1 MRDQLGVLYDATKP
15 WWSYE
20 HDDGA
25 IARAMFDT
33 VRDIERRQMS
43 IHDGNK
49 RHARI
54 YAGYLPSGLVDGA
67 VPTSNLR
74 APFAAT
80 KNLVRSVCDVGHAM
94 IVRSR
99 PKPTFVTDGADWKV
113 QMQADDLDQFMVGAY
128 MAGHLYETAPRS
140 FHDSTIFGTG
150 GWKYVTRGSGEDFRV
165 LYERLLIDDVVVDEE
180 ENRTDCFYPPAVY
193 HRMHVRTDAVI
204 RKYASGNSAEESA
217 LRSRLMATGNTQWA
231 DWPGIHVSRDRS
243 ILIEGTY
250 VDPEDP
256 SKNVRV
262 LAVDGVLL
270 KAERWQFPFQPYTFL
285 WWALPITGFYG
296 DGIAYR
302 QFGRQERIT
311 YMHRWIQTVLDRF
324 ATPTA
329 WLDPIGGP
337 PTLQM
342 SNELGKIVMARR
354 PPQFQT
360 QELITGEI
368 WHWLNKLEHD
378 GYEDEGMNQQMT
390 AGEPPP
396 GVESAP
402 AQREAVWRQG
412 QRFFPVSQRWE
423 HAIAV
428 ETAYK
433 TAAIYKRAAQSGSKP
448 KVRWADRKLLYTMEW
463 PDLEDNQYL
472 IRPDASSLD
481 SLSPSA
487 RMQSALELAQT
498 GWIDKDEGRALV
510 AHPDL
515 RASDALDNA
524 PTSYAKYVLRQL
536 WHGIPM
542 DVDEKAEL
550 ITLMRII
557 KQGRLLA
564 ITKGVEKSAPEVLR
578 LMDNFLDSLDATM
591 KQAQD
596 AAMQEALQQQA
607 AAQAMLA
614 PRPGSNPAS
623 GSRGT
628 DEPFSGQ

>member
-1 MRDQLGVLYDATKP
+1 MSERLGVLYDATKP
-15 WWSYE
+15 WWEYDL
-20 HDDGA
+20 DDTNVS
-25 IARAMFDT
+25 RAMFDT

-54 YAGYLPSGLVDGA
+54 YAGYLPSGLVDGT
-67 VPTSNLR
+67 VPTSNMR
-74 APFAAT
+74 MPFAAT

-94 IVRSR
+94 ITRSR
-99 PKPTFVTDGADWKV
+99 PKPTFVTDGADWKI
-113 QMQADDLDQFMVGAY
+113 QMQAEDLDQFMMGAY
-128 MAGHLYETAPRS
+128 MSGHLYETAPRS

-150 GWKYVTRGSGEDFRV
+150 GWKYVTRGTGEDFRV
-165 LYERLLIDDVVVDEE
+165 NYERVLIDDIVVDEE
-180 ENRTDCFYPPAVY
+180 ENRVDCFNPPNVY
-193 HRMHVRTDAVI
+193 HRMLVRTDALI
-204 RKYASGNSAEESA
+204 RKYASGDSREASS

-231 DWPGIHVSRDRS
+231 DWPGIHVTRDRS
-243 ILIEGTY
+243 ILIEAIH
-250 VDPEDP
+250 VDPDYPER
-256 SKNVRV
+256 NVRV
-262 LAVDGVLL
+262 LAVDGILL
-270 KAERWQFPFQPYTFL
+270 KAERWPYAFQPYTFL

-329 WLDPIGGP
+329 WLDPVGGP

-342 SNELGKIVMARR
+342 SNELGKIIMARR

-360 QELITGEI
+360 QQLITGEI

-378 GYEDEGMNQQMT
+378 GFEDEGMNQQMT

-423 HAIAV
+423 YSVAV
-428 ETAYK
+428 DTAYK
-433 TAAIYKRAAQSGSKP
+433 TAAMYKRASESGTKP
-448 KVRWADRKLLYTMEW
+448 RVKWADRKLLYTMEW
-463 PDLEDNQYL
+463 PDLEDNAYL

-498 GWIDKDEGRALV
+498 GWIDKDEGRSLV

-515 RASDALDNA
+515 RASDALDNS
-524 PTSYAKYVLRQL
+524 PTTYAKFVLHQL
-536 WHGIPM
+536 WRGVVVP
-542 DVDEKAEL
+542 VDEKAEL
-550 ITLMRII
+550 VTLMRVV

-578 LMDNFLDSLDATM
+578 NLDNYLDSLDVVM
-591 KQAQD
+591 KNAQD
-596 AAMQEALQQQA
+596 AAMAEAIQQQQA
-607 AAQAMLA
+607 QQQALA
-614 PRPGSNPAS
+614 PRPGSNPSAGPS
-623 GSRGT
+623 GVSA
-628 DEPFSGQ
+628 PFTGQ

>member
-1 MRDQLGVLYDATKP
+1 MSLGVLYDATCP
-15 WWSYE
+15 WWDRDL
-20 HDDGA
+20 DDDS
-25 IARAMFDT
+25 ISRNMFDT

-54 YAGYLPSGLVDGA
+54 YAGYLPSGMVDGA
-67 VPTSNLR
+67 VPTSNMR
-74 APFAAT
+74 MPYAAT

-94 IVRSR
+94 MVRSR
-99 PKPTFVTDGADWKV
+99 PKPTFVTDGADWEV

-128 MAGHLYETAPRS
+128 TAGHLYEVAPRA

-150 GWKYVTRGSGEDFRV
+150 GWKYVSRGSGEKFRV
-165 LYERLLIDDVVVDEE
+165 SYERVLIDDVVVDEE
-180 ENRTDCFYPPAVY
+180 ENRVDCFNPPNIY
-193 HRMHVRTDAVI
+193 HRMIVRTDAII
-204 RKYASGNSAEESA
+204 RKYAAGDSKEDAS
-217 LRSRLMATGNTQWA
+217 LRARLLATGNTQWA
-231 DWPGIHVSRDRS
+231 DWPGIHVTHNHS
-243 ILIEGTY
+243 ILIEATH
-250 VDPEDP
+250 VDRDDP
-256 SKNVRV
+256 SRNVRV

-270 KAERWQFPFQPYTFL
+270 KAEKFPFAFQPYTFL

-329 WLDPIGGP
+329 WVDPVGGP

-342 SNELGKIVMARR
+342 SNELGKIIMARR
-354 PPQFQT
+354 PPAFQT
-360 QELITGEI
+360 QQLITGEI

-378 GYEDEGMNQQMT
+378 GFEDEGMNQQMT

-396 GVESAP
+396 GIESAP

-423 HAIAV
+423 YAVAV
-428 ETAYK
+428 ETAMK
-433 TAAIYKRAAQSGSKP
+433 TAAIYKRAAETGTKP
-448 KVRWADRKLLYTMEW
+448 QVRWADRKLMFTMKW
-463 PDLEDNQYL
+463 PDLEDNAYL

-481 SLSPSA
+481 ALSPSA

-524 PTSYAKYVLRQL
+524 PTTYAKYVLHCL
-536 WHGIPM
+536 WRGQAIQ
-542 DVDEKAEL
+542 VDEKAEL
-550 ITLMRII
+550 TTLMRII

-564 ITKGVEKSAPEVLR
+564 ITKGVEKSAPNVLR
-578 LMDNFLDSLDATM
+578 ALDEYLDSLDATM

-596 AAMQEALQQQA
+596 AAMQEAMQQQA
-607 AAQAMLA
+607 AQQAMLA
-614 PRPGSNPAS
+614 PQPGSNPAG
-623 GSRGT
+623 GST
-628 DEPFSGQ
+628 KLSAPFQG

>member
-1 MRDQLGVLYDATKP
+1 MSDYLSALYDATKP
-15 WWSYE
+15 WWDYE
-20 HDDGA
+20 LDNNNV
-25 IARAMFDT
+25 ARAMFDT
-33 VRDIERRQMS
+33 VRDIERRQTS

-54 YAGYLPSGLVDGA
+54 YAGYLPSGLVDGS

-74 APFAAT
+74 MPFAAT

-99 PKPTFVTDGADWKV
+99 PKPSFVTDGADWNV
-113 QMQADDLDQFMVGAY
+113 QMQADDLDQFMIGAY
-128 MAGHLYETAPRS
+128 MTGGMYETAPRS

-150 GWKYVTRGSGEDFRV
+150 GWKYVPRGTGENYR
-165 LYERLLIDDVVVDEE
+165 LMYERLLIDDVVVDEE
-180 ENRTDCFYPPAVY
+180 ENRVDCFNPPNVY
-193 HRMHVRTDAVI
+193 HRLLVRTDALV
-204 RKYASGNSAEESA
+204 RKYAGGDTKEDSA
-217 LRSRLMATGNTQWA
+217 LRARLLATGNSQSA
-231 DWPGIHVSRDRS
+231 DWPGIHVSKGRS
-243 ILIEGTY
+243 LLIEATH
-250 VDPEDP
+250 VDVEHPE
-256 SKNVRV
+256 NNCQV
-262 LAVDGVLL
+262 LAADGVLIR
-270 KAERWQFPFQPYTFL
+270 ARAWPFPFQPFTFL

-329 WLDPIGGP
+329 WVDPVGGP

-342 SNELGKIVMARR
+342 SNELGKIIMARR

-360 QELITGEI
+360 QSLITGEI
-368 WHWLNKLEHD
+368 WHWLDKLEHD
-378 GYEDEGMNQQMT
+378 GFEDEGMSQAMT

-396 GVESAP
+396 GIESAP

-412 QRFFPVSQRWE
+412 QRFYPVSQRWE

-428 ETAYK
+428 ESAYK
-433 TAAIYKRAAQSGSKP
+433 TAAFYKRAAETGTKP
-448 KVRWADRKLLYTMEW
+448 QVKWADRKLMYSMDW
-463 PDLEDNQYL
+463 PDLEDSAYL
-472 IRPDASSLD
+472 IRPDAASLD

-524 PTSYAKYVLRQL
+524 PTSYAKWVLRKL
-536 WHGIPM
+536 WHGEHVE
-542 DVDEKAEL
+542 VDEKAEL
-550 ITLMRII
+550 VTLMRII
-557 KQGRLLA
+557 KQGRLIA
-564 ITKGVEKSAPEVLR
+564 ITKNAPPNIVR
-578 LMDNFLDSLDATM
+578 GLDEYLDTLDTTM
-591 KQAQD
+591 KTAQD
-596 AAMQEALQQQA
+596 AAMQEAMQQQA
-607 AAQAMLA
+607 AMQQAQAPQPGMSPQAAQNMPGPSA
-614 PRPGSNPAS
+614 PM
-623 GSRGT
+623 
-628 DEPFSGQ
+628 

>member
-1 MRDQLGVLYDATKP
+1 MSDYLRVLYDATKP
-15 WWSYE
+15 WWDYE
-20 HDDGA
+20 HDDSNV
-25 IARAMFDT
+25 ARAMFDT
-33 VRDIERRQMS
+33 VRDIERRQSS

-49 RHARI
+49 SHARI
-54 YAGYLPSGLVDGA
+54 YAGYLPSGLVDGS

-74 APFAAT
+74 MPFAAT

-99 PKPTFVTDGADWKV
+99 PKPSFVTDGADWNV

-128 MAGHLYETAPRS
+128 MTGGMYETAPRS

-150 GWKYVTRGSGEDFRV
+150 GWKYVPRGTGENYR
-165 LYERLLIDDVVVDEE
+165 LMYERLLIDDVVVDEE
-180 ENRTDCFYPPAVY
+180 ENRVDCFNPPNVY
-193 HRMHVRTDAVI
+193 HRLLVRTDALV
-204 RKYASGNSAEESA
+204 RKYASGDTKEDAA
-217 LRSRLMATGNTQWA
+217 LRARLLATGNSQSA
-231 DWPGIHVSRDRS
+231 DWPGIHVSKGRS
-243 ILIEGTY
+243 LLIEATH
-250 VDPEDP
+250 VDVEHPE
-256 SKNVRV
+256 NNCQV
-262 LAVDGVLL
+262 LAADGVLIRA
-270 KAERWQFPFQPYTFL
+270 KAWPFPFQPYTFL

-329 WLDPIGGP
+329 WVDPVGGP

-342 SNELGKIVMARR
+342 SNELGKIIMARR

-360 QELITGEI
+360 QSLITGEI
-368 WHWLNKLEHD
+368 WHWLDKLEHD
-378 GYEDEGMNQQMT
+378 GYEDEGMSQAMT

-396 GVESAP
+396 GIESAP

-412 QRFFPVSQRWE
+412 QRFYPVSQRWE

-428 ETAYK
+428 ESAYK
-433 TAAIYKRAAQSGSKP
+433 TAAFYKRAAETGTKP
-448 KVRWADRKLLYTMEW
+448 KVKWADRKLMYSMDW
-463 PDLEDNQYL
+463 PDLEDSAYL

-524 PTSYAKYVLRQL
+524 PTSYAKWVLRKL
-536 WHGIPM
+536 WHGEHVE
-542 DVDEKAEL
+542 VDEKAEL
-550 ITLMRII
+550 VTLMRII
-557 KQGRLLA
+557 KQGRLIA
-564 ITKGVEKSAPEVLR
+564 ITKNAPSNIVR
-578 LMDNFLDSLDATM
+578 GLDEYLDTLDTTM
-591 KQAQD
+591 KTAQD
-596 AAMQEALQQQA
+596 AAMQEAMQQQA
-607 AAQAMLA
+607 AMQQAQAPQPGMSPQAAQNMPGPSA
-614 PRPGSNPAS
+614 PM
-623 GSRGT
+623 
-628 DEPFSGQ
+628 

>member
-1 MRDQLGVLYDATKP
+1 MNLGILYDSGKP
-15 WWSYE
+15 WWDRE
-20 HDDGA
+20 LDDSN
-25 IARAMFDT
+25 IARGMFDT

-43 IHDGNK
+43 IHEGNK

-54 YAGYLPSGLVDGA
+54 YAGYLPSGLADGA
-67 VPTSNLR
+67 QPTSNMR
-74 APFAAT
+74 MPFAAT

-94 IVRSR
+94 IIRSR

-113 QMQADDLDQFMVGAY
+113 QMQADDMDQFMVGAY
-128 MAGHLYETAPRS
+128 MSGHLYEVAPRS
-140 FHDSTIFGTG
+140 FLDSTVFGTG
-150 GWKYVTRGSGEDFRV
+150 GWKYVSRGSGEHFRV
-165 LYERLLIDDVVVDEE
+165 SYERVLIDDIVVDEE
-180 ENRTDCFYPPAVY
+180 ENRVDCFNPPNIY
-193 HRMHVRTDAVI
+193 HRMLVRTDALI
-204 RKYASGNSAEESA
+204 RKYASGNKEDDGN
-217 LRSRLMATGNTQWA
+217 LRARLMATGNNMA
-231 DWPGIHVSRDRS
+231 GNWPGMQVTKDHS
-243 ILIEGTY
+243 ILIEATH
-250 VDPEDP
+250 VDQDDP
-256 SKNVRV
+256 SRNVRV
-262 LAVDGVLL
+262 LAADGVLL
-270 KAERWQFPFQPYTFL
+270 KAEHWPYPFQPYTFL
-285 WWALPITGFYG
+285 WWALPLTGFYG

-329 WLDPIGGP
+329 WLDPVGGP

-342 SNELGKIVMARR
+342 SNELGKIIMARR
-354 PPQFQT
+354 PPVFQK
-360 QELITGEI
+360 QELISGEI

-378 GYEDEGMNQQMT
+378 GFEDEGMNQQMT

-423 HAIAV
+423 YSVAV

-433 TAAIYKRAAQSGSKP
+433 TAAIYKRAAETGTKP
-448 KVRWADRKLLYTMEW
+448 KVKWADRKLMYTMEW
-463 PDLEDNQYL
+463 PSLEDNAYL

-498 GWIDKDEGRALV
+498 GWIDKDEGRSLV

-524 PTSYAKYVLRQL
+524 PTTYAKFVLHQL
-536 WHGIPM
+536 WRGIVVP
-542 DVDEKAEL
+542 VDEKAEL
-550 ITLMRII
+550 SVLMRVI

-564 ITKGVEKSAPEVLR
+564 ITKGVEKAAPEVLSN
-578 LMDNFLDSLDATM
+578 LDSYLDSLDETM
-591 KQAQD
+591 KNAQN
-596 AAMQEALQQQA
+596 AAMQEALQQ
-607 AAQAMLA
+607 AQAQQQALA
-614 PRPGSNPAS
+614 PRPGSNPATGSS
-623 GSRGT
+623 GVT
-628 DEPFSGQ
+628 APFTGQ

>member
-1 MRDQLGVLYDATKP
+1 MNFSLYDASIP
-15 WWSYE
+15 WWDRE
-20 HDDGA
+20 PDDPG
-25 IARAMFDT
+25 IARGVFDT
-33 VRDIERRQMS
+33 VRDIERRQLS

-67 VPTSNLR
+67 GPTSNMR
-74 APFAAT
+74 MPFAAT

-94 IVRSR
+94 ITRSR
-99 PKPTFVTDGADWKV
+99 PKPTFVTTGADWKV
-113 QMQADDLDQFMVGAY
+113 QMQADDLDTFMVGAY
-128 MAGHLYETAPRS
+128 MAGHLYEVAPRS
-140 FHDSTIFGTG
+140 FLDSTIFGTG
-150 GWKYVTRGSGEDFRV
+150 GWKYVTRGKGTDFRV
-165 LYERLLIDDVVVDEE
+165 MYERVLIDDIVIDEE
-180 ENRTDCFYPPAVY
+180 ENRVDCFTPPTVY
-193 HRMHVRTDAVI
+193 HRMLVRTDAVI
-204 RKYASGNSAEESA
+204 RKYAQGNDEQARN
-217 LRSRLMATGNTQWA
+217 LRSRLMASSNTNFA
-231 DWPGIHVSRDRS
+231 DWPGLHLTKDHSVLVEAIHC
-243 ILIEGTY
+243 
-250 VDPEDP
+250 DPEFP
-256 SKNVRV
+256 SRNIRV
-262 LAVDGVLL
+262 LAVDGIVLESG
-270 KAERWQFPFQPYTFL
+270 KWPYAFQPYTFL

-329 WLDPIGGP
+329 WVDPVGGP

-342 SNELGKIVMARR
+342 SNEIGKIIMARR
-354 PPQFQT
+354 APQFQT
-360 QELITGEI
+360 QQLITGEI

-378 GYEDEGMNQQMT
+378 GFEDEGMNREMT

-423 HAIAV
+423 YSIAV
-428 ETAYK
+428 ETAMK
-433 TAAIYKRAAQSGSKP
+433 TAAIYKRAAETGVKP
-448 KVRWADRKLLYTMEW
+448 HVKWADRQLMYTMEW
-463 PDLEDNQYL
+463 PDLEDNAYL

-515 RASDALDNA
+515 RAADALDNA
-524 PTSYAKYVLRQL
+524 PTSYAKYVLHQL
-536 WHGIPM
+536 WRGTVM
-542 DVDEKAEL
+542 QVDEKSEL
-550 ITLMRII
+550 LTLQRIV

-564 ITKGVEKSAPEVLR
+564 ITKGVEKSAPRVLKN
-578 LMDNFLDSLDATM
+578 MDEFLESLDVVM
-591 KQAQD
+591 KAAQD
-596 AAMQEALQQQA
+596 AAMQEALQQQQ
-607 AAQAMLA
+607 AQQMALA
-614 PRPGSNPAS
+614 PQPGSNPT
-623 GSRGT
+623 GGRT
-628 DEPFSGQ
+628 DLTAPFSG

>member
-1 MRDQLGVLYDATKP
+1 MASELYDATKV
-15 WWSYE
+15 WWDRE
-20 HDDGA
+20 LDDPS
-25 IARAMFDT
+25 IARSMFDT

-54 YAGYLPSGLVDGA
+54 YAGYMPSGMIDGA
-67 VPTSNLR
+67 QPTSNMR
-74 APFAAT
+74 MPFAAT
-80 KNLVRSVCDVGHAM
+80 KNLIRSVCDVGHAM
-94 IVRSR
+94 IVKSR
-99 PKPTFVTDGADWKV
+99 PKATFVTDGADWKI
-113 QMQADDLDQFMVGAY
+113 QMQAEDLDQFMVGAFA
-128 MAGHLYETAPRS
+128 AGHLYEVAPRA
-140 FHDSTIFGTG
+140 FHDSTVFGTG

-165 LYERLLIDDVVVDEE
+165 YYERVLIDDIVIDEE
-180 ENRTDCFYPPAVY
+180 ENRVDCFNPPNVY
-193 HRMHVRTDAVI
+193 HRMLVRTDAVV
-204 RKYASGNSAEESA
+204 RKYARGDDKEAAS
-217 LRSRLMATGNTQWA
+217 LRARILATANAQRA
-231 DWPGIHVSRDRS
+231 DWPGMPVTRDRS
-243 ILIEGTY
+243 VLVEAIH
-250 VDPEDP
+250 VDPDD
-256 SKNVRV
+256 SSRNVRL

-270 KAERWQFPFQPYTFL
+270 KAERWHYAFQPYTFL

-329 WLDPIGGP
+329 WLDPVGGP

-360 QELITGEI
+360 QQLITGEI

-378 GYEDEGMNQQMT
+378 GFEDEGMNQQMT

-428 ETAYK
+428 ETAMK
-433 TAAIYKRAAQSGSKP
+433 TAAIYKRAAETQAKP
-448 KVRWADRKLLYTMEW
+448 KVKWADRKLMFTMEW
-463 PDLEDNQYL
+463 PNLEDNAYL

-524 PTSYAKYVLRQL
+524 PTTYAKFVLHQL
-536 WHGIPM
+536 WHGVPM
-542 DVDEKAEL
+542 TVDEKAEL
-550 ITLMRII
+550 ITVMRVV

-578 LMDNFLDSLDATM
+578 FMDEYLDSLDAVM

-596 AAMQEALQQQA
+596 AAMNEALQQQA
-607 AAQAMLA
+607 AQQAALA
-614 PRPGSNPAS
+614 PRPGSNPAQGQTGLS
-623 GSRGT
+623 A
-628 DEPFSGQ
+628 PFQGQ